1 METKRCSRCGSI
13 LPLSQFGKNKRNKD
27 GLQLYCKQ
35 CHNASVKR
43 SYLKKRTADTV
54 EHLTIVSG
62 NPELA
67 KFHPRELIEELRC
80 RGYKGKLYITREV
93 EV

>member
-1 METKRCSRCGSI
+1 
-13 LPLSQFGKNKRNKD
+13 
-27 GLQLYCKQ
+27 
-35 CHNASVKR
+35 
-43 SYLKKRTADTV
+43 
-54 EHLTIVSG
+54 VSG